1 MKSSLGLKRHAQ
13 THSSQ
18 PSNPT
23 SLPLLSVTTSISNS
37 STLTHLTPFHLS
49 TSLSDLTILSLL
61 RFLLSLITM
70 IYISTFFTEKE
81 YVKSTSLQ
89 FNKKNG
95 VEMSKLEKEEEILE
109 GTNETKRA
117 SVARDARQDMSVAH

>member
-1 MKSSLGLKRHAQ
+1 
-13 THSSQ
+13 
-18 PSNPT
+18 
-23 SLPLLSVTTSISNS
+23 
-37 STLTHLTPFHLS
+37 
-49 TSLSDLTILSLL
+49 
-61 RFLLSLITM
+61 M